1 MKTVTENTVRGNQ
14 KPTKRTY
21 VHNRGTSPQKNAQAQ
36 CLSKRLGIR
45 NETKKRLVSLLMP
58 LDSDLSER
66 VERCGAKF
74 TTITCGTHIVGRKPH
89 DKCDFRLCPNCAP
102 RRSRKFVEK
111 YLPKAVAFLKHST
124 VPVAPVHVVLTLKHR
139 TETAK
144 QARKRLTGA
153 ISKLFRRKFWDS
165 HFLGGIYTVEFTL
178 GTDNQWHVHAHII
191 AFRRRWFDVELL
203 RREWLTVTE
212 DSHVVHVAQIDDVR
226 SGLREQ
232 FKYISKPSDI
242 NRFEVAHVRQL
253 LELKGQRMVGA
264 FGEFKDFCAGYEP
277 TDETETDELT
287 EKRREF
293 SDGECCPVCSE
304 PLFELILSVDEL
316 IRHARRIEMW
326 TIPNKLMELKL

>member
-1 MKTVTENTVRGNQ
+1 MTVSEKAVKGNRNR
-14 KPTKRTY
+14 PDAPI
-21 VHNRGTSPQKNAQAQ
+21 VHNRGTSPQKTAQAQ
-36 CLSKRLGIR
+36 CLSARLGIR
-45 NETKKRLVSLLMP
+45 NETKKRLVGLLMP
-58 LDSDLSER
+58 LDSDLADR
-66 VERCGAKF
+66 VSRCGAKF
-74 TTITCGTHIVGRKPH
+74 SAITCGSHIVQRKPH
-89 DKCDFRLCPNCAP
+89 DKCDFRLCPNCAA

-111 YLPKAVAFLKHST
+111 YLPKAAAFLKHSS

-139 TETAK
+139 RETAK

-165 HFLGGIYTVEFTL
+165 HFLGGVYAIEFTL
-178 GTDNQWHVHAHII
+178 GTDNQWHCHCHII
-191 AFRRRWFDVELL
+191 AFRRRWFDVVLL
-203 RREWLTVTE
+203 KSEWLTVTE
-212 DSHVVHVAQIDDVR
+212 DSHVLHVAQIDDVR
-226 SGLREQ
+226 SGLLEQ

-253 LELKGQRMVGA
+253 LELKGQRMVGT

-277 TDETETDELT
+277 TDETDELT

-316 IRHARRIEMW
+316 IRHVRRIEMW
-326 TIPNKLMELKL
+326 TIPKSKLMELKL